1 MRGKR
6 RLATT
11 VGLLVVDYICLIV
24 AYLLALNIR
33 FKGRIPG
40 GEYSMMYFTVG
51 VCMVLFYTLY
61 QMAMRWRYQLME
73 KSALGEVKDIVF
85 FDVAL
90 FAFGSVLLF
99 MTKYSDDFA
108 RLVLVYLSM
117 ILPVVMFAGHLLLK
131 SLLHKYYT
139 GENVK
144 IKVVLVTKAGQFDAS
159 LKRMRENLSIQH
171 SIEGIVC
178 LDAQPQD
185 VGIAYQG
192 IEVVANYDN
201 MIENVRQLAVDEVF
215 IDVDDEGREMCEE
228 LVQNLEEMGVIT
240 HYCIGINRADG
251 KQGKVE
257 SFGDCVVVSYARP
270 QANAGMLA
278 VKRLIDICGG
288 LVGIIITGIAFP
300 FIALAIKID
309 SPGPIL
315 FCQTRVGKNGRRF
328 NFYKFRSM
336 YIDAEERKK
345 ELMSQNQ
352 VKGLMF
358 KMDND
363 PRITKVGKFL
373 RKTSLDELPQFYNI
387 LKGDMSLIGTRPPT
401 MDEFEAYNSYYR
413 RRLSMTPGLT
423 GMWQISGRSD
433 IEDFDEVVKLDL
445 KYIDNWSLLLDIKII
460 FQTFKVVLLGK
471 GSK

>member
-1 MRGKR
+1 MKEKR
-6 RLATT
+6 NLVISAW
-11 VGLLVVDYICLIV
+11 VLLLDYICIVV
-24 AYLLALNIR
+24 AYLLAMYIR
-33 FKGRIPG
+33 FGMIARDGRYG
-40 GEYSMMYFTVG
+40 VVDMTVAITL
-51 VCMVLFYTLY
+51 VLFYTLY
-61 QMAMRWRYQLME
+61 QMAVRWRHGFME
-73 KSALGEVKDIVF
+73 KKVYGEVKDIIIYDIAMVAFVSVF
-85 FDVAL
+85 
-90 FAFGSVLLF
+90 LF
-99 MTKYSDDFA
+99 MTRYGVEFA
-108 RLVLVYLSM
+108 RWVLVYITLIQSVLM
-117 ILPVVMFAGHLLLK
+117 LGGHLLLK

-139 GENVK
+139 QENVK
-144 IKVVLVTKAGQFDAS
+144 IKVLLVSQSAQMEEAFARLRK
-159 LKRMRENLSIQH
+159 NLSIQY
-171 SIEGIVC
+171 SLEGIIC
-178 LDAQPQD
+178 LDAQTED
-185 VGIAYQG
+185 VGTEYQG
-192 IEVVANYDN
+192 VEILANASN
-201 MIENVRQLAVDEVF
+201 MLETVRQLAVDEVF
-215 IDVDDEGREMCEE
+215 LDVNDEGRVACEE
-228 LVQNLEEMGVIT
+228 LVQNIEEMGVVS
-240 HYCIGINRADG
+240 HYCIGINRQDG
-251 KQGKVE
+251 KPGKVE
-257 SFGDCVVVSYARP
+257 NYGDSVVVTYAKTEI
-270 QANAGMLA
+270 NEGMLA
-278 VKRLIDICGG
+278 VKRFIDICGG

-345 ELMSQNQ
+345 ELMAQNQ

-363 PRITKVGKFL
+363 PRITKVGNFL

-445 KYIDNWSLLLDIKII
+445 KYIDNWSLGLDIKII
-460 FQTFKVVLLGK
+460 FETVKVVLMRK

>member
-1 MRGKR
+1 MREKR
-6 RLATT
+6 RFITT
-11 VGLLVVDYICLIV
+11 VSLLLTDYICFV
-24 AYLLALNIR
+24 AAYMLALYIR
-33 FKGRIPG
+33 FEGQISDGYYR
-40 GEYSMMYFTVG
+40 MMYMTVG
-51 VCMVLFYTLY
+51 ISIALFYTLY
-61 QMAMRWRYQLME
+61 QLAMRWRYSFMT
-73 KSALGEVKDIVF
+73 KGALGEAKDIVIY
-85 FDVAL
+85 DMVMVAFVSMFL
-90 FAFGSVLLF
+90 Y
-99 MTKYSDDFA
+99 MTRYGVEFA
-108 RLVLVYLSM
+108 RWVLIYLAI
-117 ILPVVMFAGHLLLK
+117 ILPVLMFMGHMLLK
-131 SLLHKYYT
+131 SILHKYYT

-144 IKVVLVTKAGQFDAS
+144 IKVLLVSQSAQVEEAYERLQK
-159 LKRMRENLSIQH
+159 NLSIQH
-171 SIEGIVC
+171 SLEGIIC
-178 LDAQPQD
+178 LDAQSED
-185 VGIAYQG
+185 IGTKYQG
-192 IEVVANYDN
+192 VEILANAET
-201 MIENVRQLAVDEVF
+201 MLETVRQLAVDEVF
-215 IDVDDEGREMCEE
+215 LDVNDEGRVACEE
-228 LVQNLEEMGVIT
+228 LVANIDEMGVVS
-240 HYCIGINRADG
+240 HYCIGITRMDG

-257 SFGDCVVVSYARP
+257 SYGDCVVITYPKTQHNEA
-270 QANAGMLA
+270 MLA
-278 VKRLIDICGG
+278 VKRAIDICGG

-345 ELMSQNQ
+345 ELMAQNQ

-363 PRITKVGKFL
+363 PRITKVGNFL

-445 KYIDNWSLLLDIKII
+445 KYIDNWSLGLDIKII
-460 FQTFKVVLLGK
+460 FETVKVVLLRK

>member
-1 MRGKR
+1 MRER
-6 RLATT
+6 RSLVITASL
-11 VGLLVVDYICLIV
+11 LLVDYVCFLV
-24 AYLLALNIR
+24 SYLVALNIR
-33 FKGRIPG
+33 FEGNIPG
-40 GEYSMMYFTVG
+40 GYYRMMYVTVG
-51 VCMVLFYTLY
+51 VSIVLFYTLY
-61 QMAMRWRYQLME
+61 QLAMRWRYSFMN
-73 KSALGEVKDIVF
+73 KSIFGEMKDIVIY
-85 FDVAL
+85 DLALVAFISMFL
-90 FAFGSVLLF
+90 YMTRFGVE
-99 MTKYSDDFA
+99 FA
-108 RLVLVYLSM
+108 RWVLIYLAV
-117 ILPVVMFAGHLLLK
+117 ILPILMLAGHSLLK
-131 SLLHKYYT
+131 SILHKYYSQ
-139 GENVK
+139 ENVK
-144 IKVVLVTKAGQFDAS
+144 IKVLLVSQATQMEEAY
-159 LKRMRENLSIQH
+159 KRLQNNLSVQH
-171 SIEGIVC
+171 SLEGIIC
-178 LDAQPQD
+178 LDAQTED
-185 VGIAYQG
+185 VGTQYQG
-192 IEVVANYDN
+192 IPMIANADN
-201 MIENVRQLAVDEVF
+201 MIEVVRQLAVDEVF
-215 IDVDDEGREMCEE
+215 LDVNDEGRVACEE
-228 LVQNLEEMGVIT
+228 LVQNIEEMGVT
-240 HYCIGINRADG
+240 SHYCIGLNRQDG

-257 SFGDCVVVSYARP
+257 NYGDCVVVSYSKT
-270 QANAGMLA
+270 QANEGMLA
-278 VKRLIDICGG
+278 IKRLIDICGG

-300 FIALAIKID
+300 FIALAIKLD

-363 PRITKVGKFL
+363 PRITKVGAFL

-460 FQTFKVVLLGK
+460 LETVKVVLMRK